1 MSVDDFQNSPA
12 SRPAAMV
19 EPRVSHWPIN
29 SGLWLPCKS
38 NGSCTGPPFQTD
50 GNGAHGAQGAGRR
63 LCRAHI
69 KRPRQRLRFFQAR
82 IINTF
87 KEIFNQPA
95 HVTKVFGR
103 ADNNGVGRQHIL
115 HTAANGNSRRVLT
128 FSNCVAARQTALARC
143 SVFSD
148 GLLATMIRF
157 FCAAVIS
164 ACRPESWMM

>member
-38 NGSCTGPPFQTD
+38 NGSCTARHFKPTAMAHTARRAR
-50 GNGAHGAQGAGRR
+50 GAVFAG
-63 LCRAHI
+63 AHI

-115 HTAANGNSRRVLT
+115 HTGGQRKQQAGIDIFKLCRRPANGVGQMFGVFRRVVGD
-128 FSNCVAARQTALARC
+128 N
-143 SVFSD
+143 D
-148 GLLATMIRF
+148 
-157 FCAAVIS
+157 
-164 ACRPESWMM
+164 